1 MDPTIPTCFNE
12 FNSPAEGVP
21 IDEKFVYPFYY
32 FPTQLGLIAAE
43 ELKEF
48 LAQQKYIGKN
58 DFNVGNDKILLSKI
72 EAEFRESHSND

>member
-1 MDPTIPTCFNE
+1 MLNIRNE
-12 FNSPAEGVP
+12 NLYVGRTYS
-21 IDEKFVYPFYY
+21 Y
-32 FPTQLGLIAAE
+32 Q
-43 ELKEF
+43 EF